1 MGIDMNGGKRAE
13 EALQRSYQRLDLI
26 AETASQ
32 LLASI
37 SPQQVVESICLKVM
51 DFLDCDVFFNFLV
64 ADEQKGFL
72 HLNACAGIPAEEAR
86 RIEWLE
92 YGVAVC
98 GCAARDGCRVVTED
112 ILNTVDPR
120 TELVKSYGIQAY
132 ACHPLM
138 VEGRLLGTLSFG
150 TRKRS
155 HFTGEELAL
164 MKAVAD
170 QVAIAM
176 DRKLAEEALRRLNE
190 ELERRVEE
198 RTEELQETVA
208 QLEEEISDR
217 QRAEKALAIER
228 QRFYDVLEMLPAY
241 IVLLRPDYHV
251 PFANRYFVENF
262 GESQGLRCYEYLFG
276 RTEPCE
282 ICETYKVLK
291 ENAPQRWEWT
301 GPNGRIY
308 DIFDFPFTDVDGSP
322 LIMEMGIDITD
333 RKQSEAEIK
342 KLNEELEQRVKE
354 RTAELE
360 YANQELES
368 FSYSVSHDLKAPIR
382 AIQGFSRMVLDEHVA
397 KLDEEGLRLLNII
410 VDNTQ
415 LMANLIDD
423 LLALSRTGRQQIKK
437 SSVDLASMVKQNFET
452 LRGEEPGREIRL
464 TVHDLAPAW
473 GDPSL
478 LNQVTMNLLG
488 NAVKYT
494 RTREV
499 AVIEVS
505 GYTKDGEA
513 VFSVRDNGIGFDE
526 RYGHKMFGVFQRFH
540 SSKEYEGTGVGLA
553 IVQRIIQRHGGRVWA
568 EGKVDEGATFYFAL
582 PEP

>member
-1 MGIDMNGGKRAE
+1 MNAGKRAE
-13 EALQRSYQRLDLI
+13 EALQRSYQRLDLL

-37 SPQQVVESICLKVM
+37 SPQQVVESICRKVM

-64 ADEQKGFL
+64 EDEQKGL
-72 HLNACAGIPAEEAR
+72 LKLNACAGIPEEEAR
-86 RIEWLE
+86 RIECLE
-92 YGVAVC
+92 YGMAVC
-98 GCAARDGCRVVTED
+98 GYAARDGCRIVTED

-138 VEGRLLGTLSFG
+138 VGGRLLGTLSFG

-155 HFTGEELAL
+155 RFAGEELAL

-262 GESQGLRCYEYLFG
+262 GESQGRRCFEYLFG

-368 FSYSVSHDLKAPIR
+368 FSYTVSHDLKAPIR
-382 AIQGFSRMVLDEHVA
+382 AIQGFSRMLVDEYLA

-423 LLALSRTGRQQIKK
+423 LLTLSRTGRQQIKK
-437 SSVDLASMVKQNFET
+437 SSVDLASMVKANFER
-452 LRGEEPGREIRL
+452 LRGEGPGREIRL
-464 TVHDLAPAW
+464 TVHDLAQAW

-478 LNQVTMNLLG
+478 LNQVVMNLLS

-494 RTREV
+494 RTREI
-499 AVIEVS
+499 AVIEVG

-513 VFSVRDNGIGFDE
+513 IFYVRDNGIGFDE

-568 EGKVDEGATFYFAL
+568 EGKVDNGATFYFAL

>member
-1 MGIDMNGGKRAE
+1 MNGGNRAE
-13 EALQRSYQRLDLI
+13 EALQRSYQRLDLL

-37 SPQQVVESICLKVM
+37 SPQRVVESICRKVM

-72 HLNACAGIPAEEAR
+72 HLNACAGIPEEEAR

-98 GCAARDGCRVVTED
+98 GCAARDGCRIVTEN
-112 ILNTVDPR
+112 ILNTADPR
-120 TELVKSYGIQAY
+120 TDLVKSYGIQAY

-198 RTEELQETVA
+198 RTEELQKTVA
-208 QLEEEISDR
+208 QLEEEIADR
-217 QRAEKALAIER
+217 QRAENALAIER
-228 QRFYDVLEMLPAY
+228 QRFYDVLEMLPVY

-262 GESQGLRCYEYLFG
+262 GESRGRRCFEYLFG

-282 ICETYKVLK
+282 ICETYKVL
-291 ENAPQRWEWT
+291 ETNGPLRWEWT

-308 DIFDFPFTDVDGSP
+308 DIFDFPFPDVDGSP

-333 RKQSEAEIK
+333 RKQSEAEIN

-360 YANQELES
+360 VANRELES

-382 AIQGFSRMVLDEHVA
+382 AIEGFSRVLMDEYLA
-397 KLDEEGLRLLNII
+397 KLDEDGLRLLNII

-415 LMANLIDD
+415 IMANLIDD
-423 LLALSRTGRQQIKK
+423 LLALSRTGRQPLKK
-437 SSVDLASMVKQNFET
+437 SSVDLASMVKQDFER
-452 LRGEEPGREIRL
+452 LRGEDPGREIRL
-464 TVHDLAPAW
+464 TVHDLAQAW

-478 LNQVTMNLLG
+478 LNQVVMNLLG

-494 RTREV
+494 MTREV
-499 AVIEVS
+499 AVIEVG
-505 GYTKDGEA
+505 GYTQDGEA
-513 VFSVRDNGIGFDE
+513 VFFVRDNGIGFDE
-526 RYGHKMFGVFQRFH
+526 RYGHKMFGAFQRFH
-540 SSKEYEGTGVGLA
+540 SGKEYEGTGIGLA

-568 EGKVDEGATFYFAL
+568 EGKVDEGATFYFSL

>member
-1 MGIDMNGGKRAE
+1 MNAGERAE
-13 EALQRSYQRLDLI
+13 EALQRSYQRLDLL

-37 SPQQVVESICLKVM
+37 SPQRVVESICRKVM

-72 HLNACAGIPAEEAR
+72 HLNACAGIPEEEAR

-98 GCAARDGCRVVTED
+98 GCAARDGCRIVTEN
-112 ILNTVDPR
+112 ILNTADPR
-120 TELVKSYGIQAY
+120 TDLVKSYGIQAY

-198 RTEELQETVA
+198 RTEELQKTVA
-208 QLEEEISDR
+208 QLEEEIADR
-217 QRAEKALAIER
+217 QRAENALAIER
-228 QRFYDVLEMLPAY
+228 QRFYDVLEMLPVY

-262 GESQGLRCYEYLFG
+262 GESRGRRCFEYLFG

-282 ICETYKVLK
+282 ICETYKVL
-291 ENAPQRWEWT
+291 ETNGPLRWEWT

-308 DIFDFPFTDVDGSP
+308 DIFDFPFPDVDGSP

-333 RKQSEAEIK
+333 RKQSEAEIN

-360 YANQELES
+360 VANRELES

-382 AIQGFSRMVLDEHVA
+382 AIEGFSRVLMDEYLA
-397 KLDEEGLRLLNII
+397 KLDEDGLRLLNII

-415 LMANLIDD
+415 IMANLIDD
-423 LLALSRTGRQQIKK
+423 LLALSRTGRQPLKK
-437 SSVDLASMVKQNFET
+437 SSVDLASMVKQDFER
-452 LRGEEPGREIRL
+452 LRGEDPGREIRL
-464 TVHDLAPAW
+464 TVHDLAQAW

-478 LNQVTMNLLG
+478 LNQVVMNLLG

-494 RTREV
+494 MTREV
-499 AVIEVS
+499 AVIEVG
-505 GYTKDGEA
+505 GYTQDGEA
-513 VFSVRDNGIGFDE
+513 VFFVRDNGIGFDE
-526 RYGHKMFGVFQRFH
+526 RYGHKMFGAFQRFH
-540 SSKEYEGTGVGLA
+540 SGKEYEGTGIGLA

-568 EGKVDEGATFYFAL
+568 EGKVDEGATFYFSL

>member
-1 MGIDMNGGKRAE
+1 MNAGNRAE
-13 EALQRSYQRLDLI
+13 EALQRSYQRLDLL

-32 LLASI
+32 LLASV
-37 SPQQVVESICLKVM
+37 SPQQVVESICRKVM
-51 DFLDCDVFFNFLV
+51 NFLDCDVFFNFLV
-64 ADEQKGFL
+64 ADKQNGVL
-72 HLNACAGIPAEEAR
+72 HLNACAGIPEEEAR
-86 RIEWLE
+86 RIECLE

-98 GCAARDGCRVVTED
+98 GCAARDGCRIVTEN

-150 TRKRS
+150 TRNRS

-170 QVAIAM
+170 QVDIAM

-198 RTEELQETVA
+198 RTEALQETVA

-228 QRFYDVLEMLPAY
+228 QRFYDVLEMLPVY

-262 GESQGLRCYEYLFG
+262 GESQGLRCFEYLFG

-360 YANQELES
+360 FANRELES

-382 AIQGFSRMVLDEHVA
+382 AIEGFSRVLMDEYLA

-415 LMANLIDD
+415 IMANLITD
-423 LLALSRTGRQQIKK
+423 LLVLSRTGRQQLKK
-437 SSVDLASMVKQNFET
+437 SSVDLASMVRQDFER
-452 LRGEEPGREIRL
+452 LRGEEPEREIRL
-464 TVHDLAPAW
+464 TIQDLAQAW

-478 LNQVTMNLLG
+478 LNQVVMNLLG

-499 AVIEVS
+499 AVIEVG
-505 GYTKDGEA
+505 GYTKNGEA
-513 VFSVRDNGIGFDE
+513 VFYVRDNGIGFDE
-526 RYGHKMFGVFQRFH
+526 RYGHQMFGVFQRFH
-540 SSKEYEGTGVGLA
+540 SGKEYEGTGVGLA
-553 IVQRIIQRHGGRVWA
+553 IVQRIVQRHGGRVWA
-568 EGKVDEGATFYFAL
+568 EGKVDKGATFYFAL